1 MKFSRKTGA
10 FAIAAILATGALAM
24 QAPDSLWT
32 GADSSADTGAAA
44 SAADAAE
51 SAISLKVD
59 ISARELYVIK
69 GGEVIETYNVTVG
82 TSKHPT
88 PKGTFG
94 VRHMIWNP
102 KWVPPDADWAKGKK
116 ARGPGDPKNPMGKVK
131 IFFKEPDYYLHGTL
145 STKELGTAASHGC
158 IRLSNANVTAL
169 GRMLMEYGGAKVE
182 PGFIRSV
189 INKVRST
196 REVRLQTPVQLQ
208 IVS

>member
-1 MKFSRKTGA
+1 MKFSGKTVA
-10 FAIAAILATGALAM
+10 FAVAAVLATGALAM

-32 GADSSADTGAAA
+32 DSDSSATAATSESAAAGAA
-44 SAADAAE
+44 
-51 SAISLKVD
+51 AISLKVD

-69 GGEVIETYNVTVG
+69 DGDVIETYNVTVG

-94 VRHMIWNP
+94 VRRMIWNP
-102 KWVPPDADWAKGKK
+102 KWVPPDAEWAKDKK

-169 GRMLMEYGGAKVE
+169 GKMLMEYGGAKVE

-189 INKVRST
+189 INRVRST
-196 REVRLQTPVQLQ
+196 REVRLQTPVTLQ

>member
-1 MKFSRKTGA
+1 MKFSGRTAA
-10 FAIAAILATGALAM
+10 FAVAAVIATGAVAM

-32 GADSSADTGAAA
+32 GGNS
-44 SAADAAE
+44 SAADVADAATAGA
-51 SAISLKVD
+51 AISLKVD
-59 ISARELYVIK
+59 ISARELYVIRD
-69 GGEVIETYNVTVG
+69 GEVIETYNVTVG
-82 TSKHPT
+82 TAKHPT

-102 KWVPPDADWAKGKK
+102 KWVPPDADWAKNKK

-158 IRLSNANVTAL
+158 IRLSNANVTEL

-182 PGFIRSV
+182 PGFIRTV
-189 INKVRST
+189 INRVRST
-196 REVRLQTPVQLQ
+196 REVRLQNSVTLQ